1 MFIQRLVIQN
11 FRNLQHLELE
21 TVPNFNLISGPN
33 GAGKTSVLEA
43 ICYLALGRSFRNA
56 GNQYLVQ
63 QGQNTFSLFAQI
75 QEQVDSL
82 NSQTTIG
89 MSRTRGEDL
98 IIKVNTE
105 PLTRRIDL
113 VDHICVQMIHPQGI
127 ELITKEAEGR
137 RNFVDWGV
145 YYSDPEFKHLWLE
158 YRKALK
164 QRNALLVQNGVRF
177 KPRQRRLQGALSL
190 ETNLQSPASQISYTT
205 AYKQQVALSSVKEQ
219 HKPLPSDAQNLSSRV
234 LDNAS
239 VKANLCGVIKNTSL
253 KANSDITADSGI
265 KVDSNLKAGS
275 DLQVNSGIKADSD
288 LKVDADLANESVLAE
303 QTDLAD
309 NSILMGASHLAETA
323 NSQNAQNHTLVS
335 NLPSSK
341 NHTFLSH
348 PSSKN
353 HSLLSNASFQN
364 HTPLSED
371 AVSWYRAPHTI
382 LGRVSESQENL
393 GQDALANVFNQA
405 AAVQL
410 GKIASEFTAKPPV
423 KCGHIPLTE
432 SSLSELMN
440 NAVVS
445 GNGVMGSNAAFGNNA
460 AIGFTPAMERAAAIG
475 NTTAIERNTAVS
487 VNEGMGSNTVE
498 TRNVCQNYA
507 SSLQPNAAYNEHNRN
522 NRVLNSADVDTS
534 NSRQPFNSIQPANS
548 TQQAYNSIQPANSM
562 QQSQL
567 ESNKQYQSSNG
578 QQNQMPGTM
587 LGQMSDLMPY
597 PMHESDPMH
606 EQNPM
611 HEPVLDYMSYQNLEQ
626 TPNHTLGQIPHY
638 VQGQIPN
645 HQLNQKPSQMSA
657 AVPNGSCMQSAQL
670 VEVSQYVGSSQ
681 SVGETLPFSSTKSI
695 YSSQSSGSS
704 QPVGSSLSVGSI
716 LPIGSPLPVGSTQ
729 SVGSPLLVGSTQH
742 IGASQYMGSSQTIGT
757 SLPVGLAQP
766 VGANQSVSALQH
778 PHHMDMPYELHTL
791 SPVLQAHLRGNR
803 PVNPVY
809 SEQQNLSSVVPNQQ
823 PVYSQV
829 SHQTIHPSIVYELPA
844 VDAEFVN
851 SNMPF
856 TRIQQSASVNTQNLT
871 SLHQPLFQN
880 ASIQNPSFQ
889 QTPHQQNIIQPLS
902 SQQPL
907 FQQLPPSLP
916 TFQQDL
922 EESSTIVGQQQVS
935 RSVLVDDMG
944 HEPSVAANGMNRTDG
959 SHSNTQHINSIGHLD
974 IAVTS
979 YGEPNT
985 TVSLIQPI
993 ESAVKVNHQAQS
1005 TVNSVVNAIPPA
1017 DQLSS
1022 CKTQKSL
1029 TGVAVV
1035 NSGTAVVNK
1044 SSAVGVS
1051 GVSVTDYTSGMVR
1064 VTEPIVIN
1072 TVVGNGTGVTRAPNL
1087 SEEIVVGDVARADR
1101 TVGVIETNGVSATTG
1116 VSTSTG
1122 VSETTEVSATTGE
1135 SKTIGVARASN
1146 PSGENEV
1153 IGYGR
1158 ESTNRVSGGVEQ
1170 TEKAARGALGVGAV
1184 RNLQPFKSY
1193 AQRAWS
1199 SAESEFAIWNEAI
1212 ADLSERITQKRLN
1225 YLADLQIVL
1234 QEIIEQFL
1242 PNFKLKFELYFGWD
1256 KSLDLRSQLAQNL
1269 EKERGLGYT
1278 LYGCHRADLK
1288 IKNHNLAAGA
1298 TLSRGQLK
1306 MLVYAMRLAQGM
1318 LLKQQSH
1325 RSCIYLIDDLNS
1337 ELDENSQR
1345 RLLNTLIECQHQ
1357 VFISNIQSDFRNIL
1371 IPRGRSDIKVFSLDQ
1386 GRLVGTMG

>member
-177 KPRQRRLQGALSL
+177 KPRQRRLQGTLSL
-190 ETNLQSPASQISYTT
+190 ETNLQSPASQISYSK
-205 AYKQQVALSSVKEQ
+205 AYKQQVALGSVKEQ

-432 SSLSELMN
+432 SSLSELVN

-460 AIGFTPAMERAAAIG
+460 AIGFTAAMERSAAIG

-548 TQQAYNSIQPANSM
+548 TQQANNSTQQAYNSIQPANSM

-567 ESNKQYQSSNG
+567 EINKQYQSSNG
-578 QQNQMPGTM
+578 QQNQMLGTM
-587 LGQMSDLMPY
+587 WGQMPDLMPY

-611 HEPVLDYMSYQNLEQ
+611 HEPVLDYMPHQNLDQ

-670 VEVSQYVGSSQ
+670 VEASQYVGSSQ

-695 YSSQSSGSS
+695 YSSQSSGSI
-704 QPVGSSLSVGSI
+704 Q
-716 LPIGSPLPVGSTQ
+716 PIGSPLPVGSTQ

-803 PVNPVY
+803 PVNPVH

-829 SHQTIHPSIVYELPA
+829 SHQTIHPSIVYEQPA

-871 SLHQPLFQN
+871 SLHQPSSLHQPLFQN

-902 SQQPL
+902 SQQPPIQQPL
-907 FQQLPPSLP
+907 FQQLHPSLP

-922 EESSTIVGQQQVS
+922 GESSTIVGQQQVS

-944 HEPSVAANGMNRTDG
+944 HGPSVAANGMNRTDG
-959 SHSNTQHINSIGHLD
+959 SHSNTQNINSIGHLD

-1005 TVNSVVNAIPPA
+1005 TVHSVVNAIPPA

-1072 TVVGNGTGVTRAPNL
+1072 TVVGNGTGVT
-1087 SEEIVVGDVARADR
+1087 
-1101 TVGVIETNGVSATTG
+1101 
-1116 VSTSTG
+1116 
-1122 VSETTEVSATTGE
+1122 
-1135 SKTIGVARASN
+1135 RASN